1 LAHATQQTDLDIGAF
16 FNAEFVIRHGNTLP
30 ERSGVAL
37 SFCRRPGINV
47 MNAHSFIPIYYKSQ
61 TQQSRKAPEVFPACG
76 QQKLFVVIF
85 NRYR

>member
-37 SFCRRPGINV
+37 SFCRRLVIT
-47 MNAHSFIPIYYKSQ
+47 SFEKSI
-61 TQQSRKAPEVFPACG
+61 QSYVFAD
-76 QQKLFVVIF
+76 F
-85 NRYR
+85 

>member
-37 SFCRRPGINV
+37 SFCRRPVIRSFDIDIYRVVTFIAGIPPG
-47 MNAHSFIPIYYKSQ
+47 MI
-61 TQQSRKAPEVFPACG
+61 
-76 QQKLFVVIF
+76 
-85 NRYR
+85 